1 MMAKISFSK
10 LVDYELQLSTLE
22 RNVPTIAEKA
32 VDAGADIVADEIRRG
47 IGTLPQKTGVT
58 ARGLSAGFGISPVRN
73 DNGFINAKLGWD
85 GYNENGVANQLMA
98 RVMESGTSKVKKHP
112 FVRPAVNRTKKQAEA
127 RMAEVLDEEIGK
139 IMK

>member
-1 MMAKISFSK
+1 MMARIRFQG
-10 LVDYELQLSTLE
+10 LEAYERQLSALG
-22 RNVPTIAEKA
+22 RGVPEICEKA

-73 DNGFINAKLGWD
+73 DNGFINVKLGWD

-127 RMAEVLDEEIGK
+127 RMAEVLDEEIEK